1 MKTEKEIKERIEE
14 LEKEIS
20 FLVSDAKEDEDRTYR
35 TYITLKKA
43 ELKSLKWVL
52 EE

>member
-1 MKTEKEIKERIEE
+1 MKTIEQIKTRIEE

-20 FLVSDAKEDEDRTYR
+20 FLVSDAKEDEDRTY
-35 TYITLKKA
+35 INLKKA

-52 EE
+52 GE

>member
-1 MKTEKEIKERIEE
+1 MKTIEQIKTRIEE

-20 FLVSDAKEDEDRTYR
+20 FLVSDAKEDEDRN
-35 TYITLKKA
+35 YITLKKA

-52 EE
+52 GE

>member
-1 MKTEKEIKERIEE
+1 MKTLEQIKARIEE

-20 FLVSDAKEDEDRTYR
+20 FLVSDAKEDEDRN
-35 TYITLKKA
+35 YITNKKA

-52 EE
+52 GE

>member
-1 MKTEKEIKERIEE
+1 MKTIEQIKTGIEE

-20 FLVSDAKEDEDRTYR
+20 FLVSDAKEDEDRN
-35 TYITLKKA
+35 YITNKKA

-52 EE
+52 EN

>member
-1 MKTEKEIKERIEE
+1 MKTIEQIKTRIEE

-20 FLVSDAKEDEDRTYR
+20 FLVSDAKEDEDRTY
-35 TYITLKKA
+35 TTLKKA

-52 EE
+52 GE

>member
-1 MKTEKEIKERIEE
+1 MKKIQEIKTRIEE

-20 FLVSDAKEDEDRTYR
+20 FLVSDAKEDEDRN
-35 TYITLKKA
+35 YITLKRA

-52 EE
+52 GE

>member
-1 MKTEKEIKERIEE
+1 MKTLEQIKARIKE

-20 FLVSDAKEDEDRTYR
+20 FLVSDAKEDEDRN
-35 TYITLKKA
+35 YIINKKA

-52 EE
+52 GE

>member
-1 MKTEKEIKERIEE
+1 MKTIEQIKTRIEE

-20 FLVSDAKEDEDRTYR
+20 FLVSDAKEDEDRTY
-35 TYITLKKA
+35 ITLKKA

-52 EE
+52 GE

>member
-1 MKTEKEIKERIEE
+1 MKTIEQIKTRIEE

-20 FLVSDAKEDEDRTYR
+20 FLVSDAKEDEDRN
-35 TYITLKKA
+35 YITFKKV

-52 EE
+52 EN

>member
-1 MKTEKEIKERIEE
+1 MKTIEQIKTRIEE

-20 FLVSDAKEDEDRTYR
+20 FLVSDADEDRN
-35 TYITLKKA
+35 YITLKKA

-52 EE
+52 EN

>member
-1 MKTEKEIKERIEE
+1 MKTEKEIKTRIEE

-20 FLVSDAKEDEDRTYR
+20 FLVSDAKEDEDRTY
-35 TYITLKKA
+35 ITLKKA

-52 EE
+52 GE

>member
-1 MKTEKEIKERIEE
+1 MKTEKEIKERISE

-20 FLVSDAKEDEDRTYR
+20 FLVSDAKEDEDRTY
-35 TYITLKKA
+35 ITLKKA

-52 EE
+52 GE

>member
-1 MKTEKEIKERIEE
+1 MKTLKQIKARIKE

-20 FLVSDAKEDEDRTYR
+20 FLVSDAKEDEDRTY
-35 TYITLKKA
+35 ITLKKA

-52 EE
+52 GE

>member
-1 MKTEKEIKERIEE
+1 MKTIEQIKERIEE

-20 FLVSDAKEDEDRTYR
+20 FLVSDAKGDEDYR
-35 TYITLKKA
+35 FITLKKA

-52 EE
+52 GE